1 MSSSDPEKPV
11 ANADMTLGELRARV
25 LAQAAQQPAPTRA
38 QYTARQRIVISL
50 VLLVSLIV
58 FFAWGG
64 LRAAPRPGKLV
75 LETSLGSA
83 IVAIAVALAALGRGR
98 SMLGRSRGW
107 LAGVVLVTPLAL
119 FGWRVLA
126 SAQYPGMMVEWS
138 ERPGL
143 RCFAFS
149 STLALVPL
157 LSELWLRRGS
167 DQVHPVMTAASFG
180 AAAGAGAW
188 VFVDLWCPVGYVPHL
203 LLGHVAPVV
212 LLSALSALLGS
223 RLLKLRRLH

>member
-1 MSSSDPEKPV
+1 MSSSDLEKPV
-11 ANADMTLGELRARV
+11 VNAEATLSELRARV
-25 LAQAAQQPAPTRA
+25 LAQAGQQPAPTRA
-38 QYTARQRIVISL
+38 QNAARQRIVLAL
-50 VLLVSLIV
+50 VLVVSLLV

-64 LRAAPRPGKLV
+64 LRASPRPGKLV

-83 IVAIAVALAALGRGR
+83 ILAVGVALAALGRGR
-98 SMLGRSRGW
+98 SMLGRSRVW
-107 LAGVVLVTPLAL
+107 LTVVVIATPLAL

-138 ERPGL
+138 ERPGF

-149 STLALVPL
+149 STLALIPL
-157 LSELWLRRGS
+157 LSLLWLRRGS
-167 DQVHPVMTAASFG
+167 DPVHPYMTAAAFA

-203 LLGHVAPVV
+203 LLGHVAPIV
-212 LLSALSALLGS
+212 LLTALSALFGS
-223 RLLKLRRLH
+223 RLLRLRKLR